1 MAEPLAMTWRSPHG
15 VATLKV
21 RGAWVAAGLL
31 LATLVTFS
39 PLLGAGFLNFD
50 DPVYVSQNARVLQG
64 LTWDNV
70 HWAFTTIHWF
80 YYPLTWLSH
89 MLDTDLFG
97 AWVGGRHLM
106 NILLHAAAA
115 LLLFAFLRKTTGAL
129 WRSALV
135 AALFSLHPLRVESV
149 AWIAERKDTLS
160 AALFM
165 ALLLLYANY
174 AQRPSV
180 TRYAA
185 VFLAFMAALMA
196 KSTVVMAPLIL
207 LLLDYWPLGRLGART
222 PWGPPAQT
230 GAGAPRGPGT
240 GRLILEKLPL
250 LALSACFS
258 LLTVAGQK
266 GAMDPTGSIQVWDRV
281 WTACSN
287 YGGFIGKALAPFGLA
302 IVYPI
307 TSPALLLRN
316 GLLGAG
322 LLALGTLLAFRL
334 GRKHPY
340 VPVGWLWY
348 LLYMLPVV
356 GFVQVGVQPTTD
368 RAAYVP
374 MVGLSI
380 IVAWGAGD
388 LAGQSIVGRRVAAA
402 LASLI
407 LVSFAAGT
415 YGACRHWRDGATLF
429 AHAAAAVPGNY
440 QAFSL
445 LGQALE
451 ERGDLP
457 GAEAAMRRATSLA
470 PWFTEAWGNLANVLC
485 EEGRTEEAEACYRRV
500 LTLTPADPRAA
511 NNLGLL
517 LESKGRTEEAE
528 SLFRKALISAPAYVN
543 ARVNLSRVLLLEG
556 RVDEARTQAR
566 SALRQD
572 PYSEKARQAV
582 QASDQAPGRAG
593 VAP

>member
-1 MAEPLAMTWRSPHG
+1 MPGRGPHG
-15 VATLKV
+15 AATLKV
-21 RGAWVAAGLL
+21 RSAWVAAGLL

-39 PLLGAGFLNFD
+39 PLLGAGFINYD

-70 HWAFTTIHWF
+70 RWAFTTLHWF

-97 AWVGGRHLM
+97 AWVGGRHLT
-106 NILLHAAAA
+106 NILLHAAAS

-135 AALFSLHPLRVESV
+135 AALFTLHPLRVESV

-165 ALLLLYANY
+165 ALLLLYAYY
-174 AQRPSV
+174 AERPSAR
-180 TRYAA
+180 RYAV
-185 VFLAFMAALMA
+185 VFLTFTAALMA

-207 LLLDYWPLGRLGART
+207 LLMDYWPLGRLGART
-222 PWGPPAQT
+222 PWGRPAEP
-230 GAGAPRGPGT
+230 GARAPGGPGL

-258 LLTVAGQK
+258 LLTVTGQK
-266 GAMDPTGSIQVWDRV
+266 GAMDPTGAVHVWDRL
-281 WTACSN
+281 WTVCSN
-287 YGGFIGKALAPFGLA
+287 YGGFIGKTLAPFGLA
-302 IVYPI
+302 VVYPL
-307 TSPALLLRN
+307 TSPAQLLRN

-348 LLYMLPVV
+348 LLYMLPVA

-374 MVGLSI
+374 LVGLFI
-380 IVAWGAGD
+380 IAAWAAGD
-388 LAGQSIVGRRVAAA
+388 LVGESILRRRIAAS

-415 YGACRHWRDGATLF
+415 YGACRHWRDGSTLF
-429 AHAAAAVPGNY
+429 AYAAAAVPGNY

-457 GAEAAMRRATSLA
+457 GAEAALRRATSLA
-470 PWFTEAWGNLANVLC
+470 PWFAEAWGNLANVLC
-485 EEGRTEEAEACYRRV
+485 EEGRTEEAEKCFGRV
-500 LTLTPADPRAA
+500 LALTPGDPRAA

-517 LESKGRTEEAE
+517 LESKGRAEEAE
-528 SLFRKALISAPAYVN
+528 ALFRKALLSDPAYVN
-543 ARVNLSRVLLLEG
+543 ARVNLSRVLLREG
-556 RVDEARTQAR
+556 RVEEARDQAR
-566 SALRQD
+566 WALRQD

-582 QASDQAPGRAG
+582 QAADRAPASAE
-593 VAP
+593 VTP

>member
-1 MAEPLAMTWRSPHG
+1 MLRRGPHG
-15 VATLKV
+15 ASAWKV
-21 RGAWVAAGLL
+21 SDAWVAAGLL
-31 LATLVTFS
+31 LAILVTFS
-39 PLLGAGFLNFD
+39 PLLRAGFINYD

-70 HWAFTTIHWF
+70 RWAFTTLHWF

-97 AWVGGRHLM
+97 AWVGGRHLT

-115 LLLFAFLRKTTGAL
+115 ILLFAFLRKTTGAL

-135 AALFSLHPLRVESV
+135 AALFALHPLRVESV

-165 ALLLLYANY
+165 ALLLLYAYY
-174 AQRPSV
+174 AERPTV

-185 VFLAFMAALMA
+185 IVLTFVGALMA
-196 KSTVVMAPLIL
+196 KSTVVMAPFIL
-207 LLLDYWPLGRLGART
+207 LLLDYWPLGRLGVRT
-222 PWGPPAQT
+222 PWGPPTET
-230 GAGAPRGPGT
+230 GSVASGEPGL

-258 LLTVAGQK
+258 LLTVTGQK
-266 GAMDPTGSIQVWDRV
+266 GAMDPTGSIHVWDRI
-281 WTACSN
+281 WTVSSN

-302 IVYPI
+302 VVYPL
-307 TSPALLLRN
+307 TSPAQLLRN
-316 GLLGAG
+316 GLLGTG
-322 LLALGTLLAFRL
+322 LLALGTLLIFRL

-340 VPVGWLWY
+340 APVGWLWY
-348 LLYMLPVV
+348 LLYMVPVV

-374 MVGLSI
+374 LVGLFLI
-380 IVAWGAGD
+380 AAYGAGD
-388 LAGQSIVGRRVAAA
+388 LVGESVLRRRVAAA
-402 LASLI
+402 LASLA
-407 LVSFAAGT
+407 LVAFAAGT
-415 YGACRHWRDGATLF
+415 YGACRYWRDGSTLF

-457 GAEAAMRRATSLA
+457 GAEAAMRRATFMA
-470 PWFTEAWGNLANVLC
+470 PWFTEAWGNLANVLSK
-485 EEGRTEEAEACYRRV
+485 EGRTEEAEKCYRRV
-500 LTLTPADPRAA
+500 LELTPADPRAA

-528 SLFRKALISAPAYVN
+528 SLFRRALVSDPAYVN
-543 ARVNLSRVLLLEG
+543 ARVNLSRVLLREG

-566 SALRQD
+566 WALEQD

-582 QASDQAPGRAG
+582 QASDQTPAKAGAAP
-593 VAP
+593 